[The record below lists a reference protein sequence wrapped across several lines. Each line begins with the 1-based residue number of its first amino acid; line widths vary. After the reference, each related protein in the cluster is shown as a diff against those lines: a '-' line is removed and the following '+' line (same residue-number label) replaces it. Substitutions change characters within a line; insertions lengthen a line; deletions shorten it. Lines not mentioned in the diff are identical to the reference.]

1 MMQLQDQSGYLLQ
14 VATLYP
20 DQISLT
26 YIAQGVMVATWATG
40 ELMLTST
47 LCVP

>member
-1 MMQLQDQSGYLLQ
+1 MMQ

-40 ELMLTST
+40 ELKLTST
-47 LCVP
+47 L